1 MAFDDLTNNDPEEAW
16 NAIKS
21 IFEIAE
27 HERDVIGML
36 AAGPLEGL
44 LVQNGPSVF
53 HTVSDYLKVNPG
65 FKNCLEGVWLD
76 KEDPIFE
83 RIEALLK

>member
-1 MAFDDLTNNDPEEAW
+1 MAFDDLTNNHPEEAW

-27 HERDVIGML
+27 HEQEIIGML
-36 AAGPLEGL
+36 AAGPLEDL
-44 LVQNGPSVF
+44 LIQNGPTIF
-53 HTVSDYLKVNPG
+53 QTMSDYLKVNPR
-65 FKNCLEGVWLD
+65 FKKCLGGVWLD

-83 RIEALLK
+83 KIEALMK